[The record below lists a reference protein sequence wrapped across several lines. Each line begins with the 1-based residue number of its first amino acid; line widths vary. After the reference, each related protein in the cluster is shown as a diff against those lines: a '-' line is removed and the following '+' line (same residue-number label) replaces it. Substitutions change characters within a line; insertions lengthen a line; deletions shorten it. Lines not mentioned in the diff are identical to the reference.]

1 MRAGLIL
8 LLLLATTGCATGKKA
23 HHDIKTY
30 LKRVNNSY
38 DCIGVEVGKD
48 AALCIDDISVS
59 VTITF

>member
-8 LLLLATTGCATGKKA
+8 LLLLATTGCATGQKA
-23 HHDIKTY
+23 HHDIKAY
-30 LKRVNNSY
+30 LKQVNKNY
-38 DCIGVEVGKD
+38 DCIGVEVRKE